1 MNRPQALAG
10 STNTNELSPR
20 AKLLVDNMAKAL
32 VGQTRA
38 SKLAVVALLSG
49 GHVLLEDVPGVGK
62 TLLAKSLSSS
72 IQADFKRIQ
81 ATPDLLPSDI
91 SGVQIFDQKEGKF
104 KFVPGPIFTNIL
116 LMDEIN
122 RATPRTQSSL
132 LEAMEERQVTNDGV
146 TRSLPELFF
155 VIATQ
160 NPIEHHGTFPLPE
173 AQLDRFM
180 VSMSLGYPNRN
191 DEAEIIKKTLLKDAF
206 SVSQVLSVQEVLNM
220 REALRSVF
228 VHEALVNYIVDIVT
242 TSREHPSIV
251 LGVSPRGAQLLVRA
265 AQALAFI
272 EGRDFVTP
280 EDVKELA
287 PHVFGHRI
295 VPKLKSNKVCH
306 ADLVRKVLEVVKVP
320 S

>member
-10 STNTNELSPR
+10 NTNTNELSPR

-38 SKLAVVALLSG
+38 SKLAVVAMLSG

-146 TRSLPELFF
+146 TRNLPELFF

-206 SVSQVLSVQEVLNM
+206 TVSQVLSVQEVLNM

-265 AQALAFI
+265 SQALAFI